1 MVHADFSMNVGV
13 AFDLEMRNLSDRKI
27 GIVGTDGNNLI

>member
-1 MVHADFSMNVGV
+1 MNVGV
-13 AFDLEMRNLSDRKI
+13 TFDLEMRNLSDRKI